1 MSSCSEY
8 LVRQQLRAPK
18 YIDTRPKMTCGQMTE
33 IQRQQAASAVYEPAL
48 LLPATATVTTL
59 NAPGTRG
66 PSCFTVA
73 RGHRVKDASA
83 YVTYASSSSTSAMW
97 NPANAKATALQIKPG
112 VSQMLRGRLVDGG
125 DGSGLG
131 LITDG
136 PGKDRVN
143 QIPELQDKILM
154 STLTPSTDVNY
165 RKEDIIMAARQAIGP
180 AVCVTCGRVSW
191 QEGKVNFASGCAGCP
206 GVNAGDTNPDGT
218 RKWKSA
224 IAYQRTVT

>member
-18 YIDTRPKMTCGQMTE
+18 YIDTRPRMTCGQMTE
-33 IQRQQAASAVYEPAL
+33 IQRQQAASQVYEQF
-48 LLPATATVTTL
+48 LPATACVSTL

-66 PSCFTVA
+66 PPTFTVS
-73 RGHRVKDASA
+73 RGHSVKDASA
-83 YVTYASSSSTSAMW
+83 YLTYASASSTSAMTSIR
-97 NPANAKATALQIKPG
+97 NDKQFARQIIPG

-131 LITDG
+131 LQTTG
-136 PGKDRVN
+136 PGAGRVN
-143 QIPELQDKILM
+143 QIPELQDQILL
-154 STLTPSTDVNY
+154 STLIPTTDPNY
-165 RKEDIIMAARQAIGP
+165 RREDIIAAARQAIGP
-180 AVCVTCGRVSW
+180 AVCVTCGRAW
-191 QEGKVNFASGCAGCP
+191 WKEGKVNFASGCAGCP

-224 IAYQRTVT
+224 IAYHRTVT